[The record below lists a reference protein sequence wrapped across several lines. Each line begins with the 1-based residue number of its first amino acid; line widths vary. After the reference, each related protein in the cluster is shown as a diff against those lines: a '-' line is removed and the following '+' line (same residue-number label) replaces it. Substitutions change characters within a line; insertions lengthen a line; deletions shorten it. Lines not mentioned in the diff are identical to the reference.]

1 MMNVIACPT
10 RDFGP
15 HDPSRN
21 LGTANSRSKPC
32 PTSDS
37 GHHPRR
43 SPEFGDNPQ
52 KTMSDY
58 GPRLV
63 K

>member
-21 LGTANSRSKPC
+21 LGTANSRSKPYHINFSV
-32 PTSDS
+32 T
-37 GHHPRR
+37 
-43 SPEFGDNPQ
+43 
-52 KTMSDY
+52 
-58 GPRLV
+58 RLRH
-63 K
+63 